1 MPPGP
6 GPVGHAT
13 TYGKRIFHQSMEGG
27 WQATTALRRQPFCI
41 CTANEI
47 GPPAK
52 GSGSGPALTCAYCT
66 GKISVT
72 AQQKHGT
79 P

>member
-13 TYGKRIFHQSMEGG
+13 GIFHQSMEGG
-27 WQATTALRRQPFCI
+27 WQAMTALRRQPFCI

-52 GSGSGPALTCAYCT
+52 GSGSGPALT
-66 GKISVT
+66 
-72 AQQKHGT
+72 
-79 P
+79 